1 MTGGGGRRSRTP
13 RTGKA
18 RPSLDLIHRS
28 KVPAPGD
35 ADLGEQLAR
44 AADVAAGM
52 VPVTAATRLAERL
65 GRAAAAAAQAGQ
77 SSFFLDVGPG
87 DSQAVAEC
95 IAVMRRKL
103 EAGDY
108 DC

>member
-1 MTGGGGRRSRTP
+1 VTRRAPAAAGGGRGR
-13 RTGKA
+13 A

-28 KVPAPGD
+28 KVSAAAG
-35 ADLGEQLAR
+35 ADLAEQLAR
-44 AADVAAGM
+44 AADVAAAM
-52 VPVTAATRLAERL
+52 VPATAATRLAERL

-95 IAVMRRKL
+95 VAEMRRKL

-108 DC
+108 DR